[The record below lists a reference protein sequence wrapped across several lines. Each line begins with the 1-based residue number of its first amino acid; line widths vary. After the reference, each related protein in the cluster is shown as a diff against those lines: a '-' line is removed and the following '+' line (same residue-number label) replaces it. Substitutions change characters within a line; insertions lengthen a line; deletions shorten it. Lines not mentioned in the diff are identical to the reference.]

1 MSEVEPSRAPEP
13 TLAPEASDTTARPR
27 MRAVDGGAATSNE
40 PPHSTS
46 TMDDL
51 HGFSRKELI
60 GFLGNMI
67 LYRRFEEQA
76 EQAYA
81 IGKIGGFCHLHI
93 GQEGVAEGCIAPLR
107 PDDYV
112 ITAYREHTQALAKG
126 MSPKGVMAELYG
138 RQGGVS
144 AGNGGSMHLFD
155 ASKGFMGGHGIV
167 GAQTALG
174 LGIAFGIKYK
184 KEDKVCICFMGDAA
198 VNQGALYE
206 SMNMAAVWDL
216 PVIFVVENNDYGM
229 GTKFD
234 RVSDTSILD
243 RSKGMGVPGSQV
255 NGQDVL
261 ATYRHFEKLI
271 ADVRAGGGPQY
282 VDVLCYRF
290 KGHSMSD
297 PSTGVYRTKEEVDGK
312 IESADPIKILADRMK
327 SAGHITEADVTA
339 IDTEAKRISQEAA
352 DWADEQPLPDPSQLY
367 ENVYAEINPR
377 GRLFFDRR
385 GEGPQ

>member
-13 TLAPEASDTTARPR
+13 TPAPEASDTTARPR
-27 MRAVDGGAATSNE
+27 MRAVDGGANKTNE

-60 GFLGNMI
+60 RFLGNMI

-126 MSPKGVMAELYG
+126 LSPKGVMAELFG

-206 SMNMAAVWDL
+206 SMNMAAVL
-216 PVIFVVENNDYGM
+216 GP
-229 GTKFD
+229 
-234 RVSDTSILD
+234 
-243 RSKGMGVPGSQV
+243 
-255 NGQDVL
+255 
-261 ATYRHFEKLI
+261 ARHLRGREQRLRHGHEVRPRLRHVDSGPLQGHGRARQSGK
-271 ADVRAGGGPQY
+271 RAG
-282 VDVLCYRF
+282 CA
-290 KGHSMSD
+290 GHL
-297 PSTGVYRTKEEVDGK
+297 PSTSR
-312 IESADPIKILADRMK
+312 S
-327 SAGHITEADVTA
+327 
-339 IDTEAKRISQEAA
+339 
-352 DWADEQPLPDPSQLY
+352 
-367 ENVYAEINPR
+367 
-377 GRLFFDRR
+377 
-385 GEGPQ
+385 